1 MTTTFAT
8 IILIGIILHAYT
20 ACLIPC
26 KENCKRRNLLN
37 RISWL
42 ALAVSTTFAFLLLFV

>member
-1 MTTTFAT
+1 MTTTFAI
-8 IILIGIILHAYT
+8 IILTGIALHVYT
-20 ACLIPC
+20 LDKANRTR
-26 KENCKRRNLLN
+26 KYKTFFN